1 MGKEIERKFLLLSD
15 AWRDEVRDSVHLIQG
30 YLVRNEKSAIRIRI
44 KGTRAELNIKQSL
57 EGIDRLEYEYEIP
70 LADARE
76 ILEHVALRPLIEK
89 TRHHVVRGDHLWE
102 IDEFD
107 GENRGL
113 IMAEIE
119 LTDADEPFDKPAWIG
134 EEVSLD
140 PRYYNSNLSLSP
152 FGKW

>member
-119 LTDADEPFDKPAWIG
+119 LTYADEPFDKPAWIG

>member
-44 KGTRAELNIKQSL
+44 KGTRAELNIKQTL
-57 EGIDRLEYEYEIP
+57 DGIDRLEYEYEIP

>member
-15 AWRDEVRDSVHLIQG
+15 AWRDEVRDSVHLVQG

-57 EGIDRLEYEYEIP
+57 DGIDRLEYEYEIP

-119 LTDADEPFDKPAWIG
+119 LTYADEPFDKPAWIG

>member
-57 EGIDRLEYEYEIP
+57 DGIDRLEYEYEIP

-119 LTDADEPFDKPAWIG
+119 LTYADEPFDKPAWIG

>member
-1 MGKEIERKFLLLSD
+1 MGKEIERKFLLRTD
-15 AWRDEVRDSVHLIQG
+15 AWRDEVTDSVHLIQG
-30 YLVRNEKSAIRIRI
+30 YLARNEQSAIRVRI
-44 KGTRAELNIKQSL
+44 KGTRAELNIKQTL
-57 EGIDRLEYEYEIP
+57 DGIDRLEYEYEIP
-70 LADARE
+70 LVDARE

-89 TRHHVVRGDHLWE
+89 TRHRVLRGDHVWE

-119 LTDADEPFDKPAWIG
+119 LADADEAFEKPSWIG

-140 PRYYNSNLSLSP
+140 PRYYNSNLIVSP
-152 FGKW
+152 YQTW